1 MAMNNRHKA
10 TAVTRKTHKRDPH
23 FYELLDLA
31 AEGNEEAIH
40 DLWLTYGYNFAKE
53 GRGND

>member
-1 MAMNNRHKA
+1 MKHKTTDKQKA
-10 TAVTRKTHKRDPH
+10 AGPKRDRR

-40 DLWLTYGYNFAKE
+40 DLWLSYEYDFAKK
-53 GRGND
+53 GRDDE